1 MEGEGLKVLGFH
13 RKVWTRTKSF
23 SPNIRYFVA
32 ILRFVAIY
40 ALFGNLWATKVFP
53 GSKTVFRGQEV
64 HYCMVYIAYYCGS
77 NLQILIMRKSDAF
90 VAKK

>member
-40 ALFGNLWATKVFP
+40 ALFGNLWAKKVLFF
-53 GSKTVFRGQEV
+53 GQKQCFLGQEV
-64 HYCMVYIAYYCGS
+64 HYYTVYIAYYTESKHLKGQ
-77 NLQILIMRKSDAF
+77 L
-90 VAKK
+90 

>member
-40 ALFGNLWATKVFP
+40 ALFGNLWATKFFF
-53 GSKTVFRGQEV
+53 GSETVFLGQEV
-64 HYCMVYIAYYCGS
+64 NHYMVCVAYYTEL
-77 NLQILIMRKSDAF
+77 NLQN
-90 VAKK
+90 